1 MRATI
6 LSIIEFIQEAR
17 QARLPVAYQWCA
29 RPAGPHHHVH
39 APLPDRHGAFCF
51 VLLYDP

>member
-17 QARLPVAYQWCA
+17 QARLPVAYQ
-29 RPAGPHHHVH
+29 
-39 APLPDRHGAFCF
+39 
-51 VLLYDP
+51 